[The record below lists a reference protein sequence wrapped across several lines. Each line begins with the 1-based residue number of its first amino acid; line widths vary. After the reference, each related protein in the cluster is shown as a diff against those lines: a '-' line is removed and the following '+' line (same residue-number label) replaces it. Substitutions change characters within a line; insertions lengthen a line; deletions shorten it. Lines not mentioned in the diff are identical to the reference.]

1 MNDAR
6 QTGVTEELARF
17 VAESRWSS
25 IPKEISHEAKR
36 ALLNWAGCAIG
47 GCRDEAVDTALAALS
62 EFAGPPQATV
72 LGRGERMD
80 ILTAAALNGLSSNIL
95 TSTTRICARCS
106 IRRFP
111 WRPP

>member
-1 MNDAR
+1 VNDAR

-62 EFAGPPQATV
+62 EFAGPPQA
-72 LGRGERMD
+72 
-80 ILTAAALNGLSSNIL
+80 AALNGLSSNIL